1 MARLK
6 GKVAVV
12 TGASKGIGAAIA
24 ERFGEEGANVVVHYA
39 SDRKGAE
46 KVVGDIQRA
55 GAKAVAVQGDLS
67 KPDEVEKVFQ
77 AAGDAFG
84 KIDVLVNNAGAYE
97 FRPVTQIDP
106 AHFHKLF
113 DLNVLGLLL
122 STREAVKRMNGGG
135 GSVINISSV
144 VSEVPVANGAVYS
157 ATKAAVDAITQSLAQ
172 ELGGQGIR
180 VNSLQPGV
188 DGDRG
193 IPGTGRKQQGV
204 RESCAQP
211 DTSGADRCSNR
222 YCGRSTVFGL
232 GGCRVGDRGGDSGER
247 GYSAVVVSEPSLKS
261 QSWKEPTLGH
271 PPTAVS
277 QKGERGVR
285 LAFFRRRGR
294 VESGDRGPSLRSG

>member
-1 MARLK
+1 MARSK

-46 KVVGDIQRA
+46 KVVADIEKA

-67 KPDEVEKVFQ
+67 KPDDVEKVFQ

-84 KIDVLVNNAGAYE
+84 KIDVPANNAGVYE
-97 FRPVTQIDP
+97 FRPVTQVDP

-144 VSEVPVANGAVYS
+144 AGEVPV
-157 ATKAAVDAITQSLAQ
+157 
-172 ELGGQGIR
+172 
-180 VNSLQPGV
+180 
-188 DGDRG
+188 
-193 IPGTGRKQQGV
+193 
-204 RESCAQP
+204 
-211 DTSGADRCSNR
+211 
-222 YCGRSTVFGL
+222 
-232 GGCRVGDRGGDSGER
+232 GER
-247 GYSAVVVSEPSLKS
+247 G
-261 QSWKEPTLGH
+261 
-271 PPTAVS
+271 
-277 QKGERGVR
+277 GV
-285 LAFFRRRGR
+285 
-294 VESGDRGPSLRSG
+294 

>member
-97 FRPVTQIDP
+97 FRPVTQMDP

-144 VSEVPVANGAVYS
+144 VGEVPVANGAVYS

-188 DGDRG
+188 TATEGFRAWEKAARSS
-193 IPGTGRKQQGV
+193 RK
-204 RESCAQP
+204 
-211 DTSGADRCSNR
+211 
-222 YCGRSTVFGL
+222 
-232 GGCRVGDRGGDSGER
+232 
-247 GYSAVVVSEPSLKS
+247 
-261 QSWKEPTLGH
+261 
-271 PPTAVS
+271 
-277 QKGERGVR
+277 
-285 LAFFRRRGR
+285 
-294 VESGDRGPSLRSG
+294 LRSAGHLWGGSVQQPILRAQHCSWPRRMPGG